1 MKARTAKSR
10 TADLFA
16 EADASPARIPI
27 PPSLAPSTLT
37 PASAPTP
44 ALPRAQRSAPRVL
57 KAGGIPPTPQTAV
70 RVRSKQLWYAVVFPE
85 LVSMEHSAA
94 VLQRLCLHAQRFT
107 SFVSIEPPNALLLEI
122 KGSLKLFGSLERLHA
137 GIDACWR
144 NLALPAHSATAPSTL
159 AALWL
164 ARGGQPRAGTPGTGQ
179 PIDSGHPGPR
189 PAGALRASAP
199 ASCLRIAGHPIRIED
214 LGALAGHLAK
224 LPIACT
230 AWDIERLQT
239 LRAMGVTRVGE
250 LLRLPRAGLAR
261 RLGPAAV
268 QDLDVALA
276 RQFAPRRVFVP
287 RERFRARC
295 DFETEIEN
303 VAYLEKALEP
313 LIARC
318 AQFLRER
325 QAGVQALRLK
335 LRHRAGPATRVH
347 LGLASITGERRRLMD
362 VLAQKLG
369 RLALEAPVRGMELVS
384 GSLQPLSANS
394 LDIFAGL
401 AGTGAGTGAGCGRD
415 SVPQLVERLR
425 ARLGE
430 EAVYGVASIPEHRP
444 EAAWRRV
451 YEPSLASARR
461 MGEKMTERGTG
472 DGMPRPVWLLDAPL
486 AISLKPEPTPAG
498 RPQGEGQDGPSQ
510 CGGRKPEPTP
520 EGAPEGRGPRM
531 GPRQCGLVLEQGPE
545 RIESGWWDGRGVARD
560 YYVARQCGG
569 RTPEPTPAG
578 RPQGEGQDG
587 PSQCEGRTPEPTPV
601 GAPEGRGP
609 RMGPRQSQP
618 HGAKL
623 WVFQERLSKRWY
635 VHGVFA

>member
-1 MKARTAKSR
+1 MKTRSAKSQ

-16 EADASPARIPI
+16 AADASPA
-27 PPSLAPSTLT
+27 LT
-37 PASAPTP
+37 PAPVPEPSPRQREALRSWRADGVSTP
-44 ALPRAQRSAPRVL
+44 
-57 KAGGIPPTPQTAV
+57 PQTAG
-70 RVRSKQLWYAVVFPE
+70 RARAKQLWYAAVFPE
-85 LVSMEHSAA
+85 FDAKHATE
-94 VLQRLCLHAQRFT
+94 LQRLCLHAQQFT

-122 KGSLKLFGSLERLHA
+122 KGSLKLFGPLERLHA

-144 NLALPAHSATAPSTL
+144 DLALPAHSATAPSTL

-164 ARGGQPRAGTPGTGQ
+164 ARSQPRAG
-179 PIDSGHPGPR
+179 HPVV
-189 PAGALRASAP
+189 
-199 ASCLRIAGHPIRIED
+199 IED
-214 LGALAGHLAK
+214 LGALAGHLAQ

-239 LRAMGVTRVGE
+239 LRAMGVTRMGE

-268 QDLDVALA
+268 RDLDIALA
-276 RQFAPRRVFVP
+276 RQFAPRRAFVP
-287 RERFRARC
+287 RQRFRARC
-295 DFETEIEN
+295 DFETEIET

-318 AQFLRER
+318 TEFLRER

-347 LGLASITGERRRLMD
+347 LGLASVTSERRRLTD

-369 RLALEAPVRGMELVS
+369 RLELEAPVRGMELIS
-384 GSLQPLSANS
+384 GSLQPLSAGS
-394 LDIFAGL
+394 LDVFAGL
-401 AGTGAGTGAGCGRD
+401 TGSGAGCGRD

-451 YEPSLASARR
+451 HELSLATASR
-461 MGEKMTERGTG
+461 MGEKMIERGGG

-486 AISLKPEPTPAG
+486 AISLPE
-498 RPQGEGQDGPSQ
+498 RHQ
-510 CGGRKPEPTP
+510 CGGREPKPT
-520 EGAPEGRGPRM
+520 PEGRGPGM
-531 GPRQCGLVLEQGPE
+531 GPRQSGLVLEQGPE

-560 YYVARQCGG
+560 YYIARQCGG
-569 RTPEPTPAG
+569 G
-578 RPQGEGQDG
+578 
-587 PSQCEGRTPEPTPV
+587 TPEPTPV
-601 GAPEGRGP
+601 GAPEGHEP
-609 RMGPRQSQP
+609 RMGARQIRGARQP

-623 WVFQERLSKRWY
+623 WVFQERQSKRWY
-635 VHGVFA
+635 LHGVFA